1 MATNGVRKLN
11 PHDRSERNA
20 AIVAARSQGDSW
32 ASIERRFG
40 VSARQARR
48 IVRDVGTASVTRAIA
63 IDPAE
68 AIETAFMHQ
77 EALIEQLAD
86 IADCTDN
93 PMVVIRAINAQGRA
107 TDRQLELLQ
116 NAGLLP
122 ARRTN
127 LAQHID
133 AQRAAHRVIEVLN
146 RHQVPAAV
154 KRDILDALRGS

>member
-1 MATNGVRKLN
+1 M
-11 PHDRSERNA
+11 
-20 AIVAARSQGDSW
+20 
-32 ASIERRFG
+32 
-40 VSARQARR
+40 
-48 IVRDVGTASVTRAIA
+48 RDVGTASVTRAMA
-63 IDPAE
+63 IDLAE
-68 AIETAFMHQ
+68 VVETAFMHQ

-133 AQRAAHRVIEVLN
+133 AQRVAHRVMEVLN
-146 RHQVPAAV
+146 RHQVSAAV